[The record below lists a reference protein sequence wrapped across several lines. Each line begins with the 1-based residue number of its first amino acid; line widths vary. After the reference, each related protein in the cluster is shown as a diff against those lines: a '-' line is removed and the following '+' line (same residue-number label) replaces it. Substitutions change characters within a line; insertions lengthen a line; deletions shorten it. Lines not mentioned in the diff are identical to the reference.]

1 MAHYEVKV
9 HKHAAKYLRTL
20 PENIRRRVRN
30 KLDLLAEDP
39 YDANRLD
46 IKPMQGEEGL
56 WRLRI
61 GSIRLI
67 YEVQR
72 RKLLVYILTAGH
84 RGDVYKKRG

>member
-1 MAHYEVKV
+1 MAHYEIKV
-9 HKHAAKYLRTL
+9 HRNAAKYLRAL
-20 PENIRRRVRN
+20 PANTRRRVRN

-46 IKPMQGEEGL
+46 IKPMVGEEGL

-67 YEVQR
+67 YEVQQQR
-72 RKLLVYILTAGH
+72 LLVYVLTVGH
-84 RGDVYKKRG
+84 RGDIYKKRR

>member
-1 MAHYEVKV
+1 
-9 HKHAAKYLRTL
+9 
-20 PENIRRRVRN
+20 
-30 KLDLLAEDP
+30 
-39 YDANRLD
+39 
-46 IKPMQGEEGL
+46 MQGEEGL

-72 RKLLVYILTAGH
+72 HKLLVYILTAGQ